1 MNRKTT
7 IKDKLTKN
15 MMVIVFCVFLIIAVC
30 TYIFISKAI
39 KNIAVSAGPGLST
52 IVSRELEGKD
62 LTELVREKEN
72 SEIYK
77 KIDEAM
83 TVLMSKAQGIIDDA
97 ALLINTNEDK
107 WYYVIDK
114 NKDNQSKLGSEYSD
128 KEKLEEIKKALELNT
143 TQVNNSSTDLEIYIP
158 VKANNGINL
167 AICIGV
173 NNSVIAKAKYI
184 LLGILLIIMV
194 VSLIIVRLIIG
205 GITRKQTKSITVLV
219 NKMKEMSKLEGDL
232 TKRIDIESN
241 DEIGELAQYT
251 NEMLDTIQQILI
263 DVKDVSDRLTSDN
276 KEFNNAFNRSAE
288 QFQDTTMLTKN
299 INEKIHNQSLWLG
312 DISNSV
318 IKFNDTVRGVTLST
332 KEVAVQSV
340 NTTNS
345 ANEGNE
351 YIKKLEAHSSDIS
364 KVVNK
369 TSTLVN
375 SLGNKSEQINGIADT
390 IGAIADQ
397 TNLLALNAS
406 IEAMHAGERGKGFAV
421 VAEEVGKLAFESSK
435 SSEEIFNLIQEVRQG
450 IKSAEISMQE
460 VSKKTI
466 EQEDFIKNVS
476 DKFKDI
482 VYSIDKVSKKVEE
495 VSEASDNMALN
506 LSDIKNQIENL
517 TGVSEENS
525 RSTNQIALNIEEQIS
540 SIKQLSN
547 RTKELDTVS
556 RVLMD
561 KLEKLKLN

>member
-1 MNRKTT
+1 M
-7 IKDKLTKN
+7 
-15 MMVIVFCVFLIIAVC
+15 
-30 TYIFISKAI
+30 
-39 KNIAVSAGPGLST
+39 
-52 IVSRELEGKD
+52 EGKD

-114 NKDNQSKLGSEYSD
+114 NKNNQSKLGSEYSD

-143 TQVNNSSTDLEIYIP
+143 TQVNNSSTDLEIFIP

-312 DISNSV
+312 DISNNV
-318 IKFNDTVRGVTLST
+318 VKFNDTVKGVTLST

-351 YIKKLEAHSSDIS
+351 YIKKI
-364 KVVNK
+364 
-369 TSTLVN
+369 
-375 SLGNKSEQINGIADT
+375 
-390 IGAIADQ
+390 
-397 TNLLALNAS
+397 
-406 IEAMHAGERGKGFAV
+406 RGSF
-421 VAEEVGKLAFESSK
+421 
-435 SSEEIFNLIQEVRQG
+435 Q
-450 IKSAEISMQE
+450 
-460 VSKKTI
+460 
-466 EQEDFIKNVS
+466 
-476 DKFKDI
+476 
-482 VYSIDKVSKKVEE
+482 
-495 VSEASDNMALN
+495 
-506 LSDIKNQIENL
+506 
-517 TGVSEENS
+517 
-525 RSTNQIALNIEEQIS
+525 
-540 SIKQLSN
+540 
-547 RTKELDTVS
+547 
-556 RVLMD
+556 
-561 KLEKLKLN
+561 

>member
-1 MNRKTT
+1 
-7 IKDKLTKN
+7 
-15 MMVIVFCVFLIIAVC
+15 
-30 TYIFISKAI
+30 
-39 KNIAVSAGPGLST
+39 
-52 IVSRELEGKD
+52 
-62 LTELVREKEN
+62 
-72 SEIYK
+72 
-77 KIDEAM
+77 
-83 TVLMSKAQGIIDDA
+83 
-97 ALLINTNEDK
+97 
-107 WYYVIDK
+107 
-114 NKDNQSKLGSEYSD
+114 
-128 KEKLEEIKKALELNT
+128 
-143 TQVNNSSTDLEIYIP
+143 
-158 VKANNGINL
+158 
-167 AICIGV
+167 
-173 NNSVIAKAKYI
+173 
-184 LLGILLIIMV
+184 
-194 VSLIIVRLIIG
+194 VRLIIG

-299 INEKIHNQSLWLG
+299 INEKIYNQSLWLG

-318 IKFNDTVRGVTLST
+318 IKFNDTVKGVTLST

-351 YIKKLEAHSSDIS
+351 YIKKLEAHSNDIS

-525 RSTNQIALNIEEQIS
+525 KSTNQIALNIEEQIS

-547 RTKELDTVS
+547 RTEELDTVS
-556 RVLMD
+556 LS
-561 KLEKLKLN
+561 

>member
-7 IKDKLTKN
+7 IKDKLTRN
-15 MMVIVFCVFLIIAVC
+15 MMTIVFCIFLIIAIC

-39 KNIAVSAGPGLST
+39 KNIAISAGPGLST

-62 LTELVREKEN
+62 LTDLLDKKEE
-72 SEIYK
+72 SETYK

-83 TVLMSKAQGIIDDA
+83 TVLVSKSKGIIDDA
-97 ALLINTNEDK
+97 ALLINTNENK
-107 WYYVIDK
+107 WYYIIDK
-114 NKDNQSKLGSEYSD
+114 NKDSQFKLGSEYLD
-128 KEKLEEIKKALELNT
+128 KEKLEEVKKALELNT
-143 TQVNNSSTDLEIYIP
+143 TQVNNLSTDLEMFIP

-167 AICIGV
+167 AICISIK
-173 NNSVIAKAKYI
+173 NSVITKVKYI
-184 LLGILLIIMV
+184 LLGILLIVMI
-194 VSLIIVRLIIG
+194 VSLIIVRIIIG
-205 GITRKQTKSITVLV
+205 GIARKQTKSITVLV

-251 NEMLDTIQQILI
+251 NEMLDTIQKILI
-263 DVKDVSDRLTSDN
+263 DVKDVSDRLNADN

-288 QFQDTTMLTKN
+288 QFEDTTMLTKN
-299 INEKIHNQSLWLG
+299 INEKIHNQTLWLG
-312 DISNSV
+312 DISSSV
-318 IKFNDTVRGVTLST
+318 NNFNDIVKDVTLST
-332 KEVAVQSV
+332 KEAAAQSI

-351 YIKKLEAHSSDIS
+351 YIKKLEVHSNDIS

-406 IEAMHAGERGKGFAV
+406 IEAMHAGEKGKGFAV

-450 IKSAEISMQE
+450 INSVEIAMQE
-460 VSKKTI
+460 VSKKTVEQAEFI
-466 EQEDFIKNVS
+466 ENVS

-482 VYSIDKVSKKVEE
+482 VYSINQVSKKVEE
-495 VSEASDNMALN
+495 VSKASDNMAIN

-525 RSTNQIALNIEEQIS
+525 KSTNKIALNVEEQIL

-547 RTKELDTVS
+547 RTKELNNVS
-556 RVLMD
+556 KVLMD
-561 KLEKLKLN
+561 KLEKLKLS

>member
-15 MMVIVFCVFLIIAVC
+15 MMVIVFCVFLIIAAC

-128 KEKLEEIKKALELNT
+128 KEKLEGIKKALELNT
-143 TQVNNSSTDLEIYIP
+143 TQVNNSSTDLEIFIP

-205 GITRKQTKSITVLV
+205 GITRKQTKSI
-219 NKMKEMSKLEGDL
+219 
-232 TKRIDIESN
+232 
-241 DEIGELAQYT
+241 QY
-251 NEMLDTIQQILI
+251 L
-263 DVKDVSDRLTSDN
+263 
-276 KEFNNAFNRSAE
+276 
-288 QFQDTTMLTKN
+288 
-299 INEKIHNQSLWLG
+299 
-312 DISNSV
+312 
-318 IKFNDTVRGVTLST
+318 
-332 KEVAVQSV
+332 
-340 NTTNS
+340 
-345 ANEGNE
+345 
-351 YIKKLEAHSSDIS
+351 
-364 KVVNK
+364 
-369 TSTLVN
+369 
-375 SLGNKSEQINGIADT
+375 
-390 IGAIADQ
+390 
-397 TNLLALNAS
+397 
-406 IEAMHAGERGKGFAV
+406 
-421 VAEEVGKLAFESSK
+421 
-435 SSEEIFNLIQEVRQG
+435 
-450 IKSAEISMQE
+450 
-460 VSKKTI
+460 
-466 EQEDFIKNVS
+466 
-476 DKFKDI
+476 
-482 VYSIDKVSKKVEE
+482 
-495 VSEASDNMALN
+495 
-506 LSDIKNQIENL
+506 
-517 TGVSEENS
+517 
-525 RSTNQIALNIEEQIS
+525 
-540 SIKQLSN
+540 
-547 RTKELDTVS
+547 
-556 RVLMD
+556 
-561 KLEKLKLN
+561 

>member
-7 IKDKLTKN
+7 IKDKLTRN
-15 MMVIVFCVFLIIAVC
+15 MMAIVFCIFLIIAIC
-30 TYIFISKAI
+30 TYIFISRAI

-62 LTELVREKEN
+62 LTDLVNQKED

-83 TVLMSKAQGIIDDA
+83 TVLVSKSKGIIDDA
-97 ALLINTNEDK
+97 TLLINTNEDK

-114 NKDNQSKLGSEYSD
+114 NKDSQFKLGSEYSD
-128 KEKLEEIKKALELNT
+128 KEKLEEVKKALELNT
-143 TQVNNSSTDLEIYIP
+143 TQVNNLSTDLEIFIP

-167 AICIGV
+167 AICIGIKS
-173 NNSVIAKAKYI
+173 SVITKAKYI
-184 LLGILLIIMV
+184 LLGILLIVMV
-194 VSLIIVRLIIG
+194 VSLMIVRIIIG

-263 DVKDVSDRLTSDN
+263 DVKDVSDRLNSDN

-318 IKFNDTVRGVTLST
+318 SQFNDTVKDVTLST
-332 KEVAVQSV
+332 KEVAAQSI

-345 ANEGNE
+345 ANDGNE
-351 YIKKLEAHSSDIS
+351 YIKKLEVHSNDIS

-450 IKSAEISMQE
+450 INSAEVSMQE
-460 VSKKTI
+460 VSKKTV
-466 EQEDFIKNVS
+466 EQTDFIKSVS

-482 VYSIDKVSKKVEE
+482 V
-495 VSEASDNMALN
+495 
-506 LSDIKNQIENL
+506 
-517 TGVSEENS
+517 
-525 RSTNQIALNIEEQIS
+525 
-540 SIKQLSN
+540 
-547 RTKELDTVS
+547 
-556 RVLMD
+556 
-561 KLEKLKLN
+561 

>member
-15 MMVIVFCVFLIIAVC
+15 MMVIVFCVFLIIAAC

-62 LTELVREKEN
+62 LTGLVREKEN

-83 TVLMSKAQGIIDDA
+83 TVLVSKAQGIIDDA

-114 NKDNQSKLGSEYSD
+114 NKNNQSKLGSEYSD
-128 KEKLEEIKKALELNT
+128 KEKLEGIKKALELNT
-143 TQVNNSSTDLEIYIP
+143 TQVNNSSTDLEIFIP

-173 NNSVIAKAKYI
+173 NNSIIAKAKYI
-184 LLGILLIIMV
+184 LLGILLIIML

-205 GITRKQTKSITVLV
+205 GITRKQTKSITILV
-219 NKMKEMSKLEGDL
+219 NKMKEMSNLEGDL

-318 IKFNDTVRGVTLST
+318 IKFNDTVKGVTLST

-351 YIKKLEAHSSDIS
+351 YIKKLEAHSNDIS

-466 EQEDFIKNVS
+466 EQEDFIKMYQ
-476 DKFKDI
+476 I
-482 VYSIDKVSKKVEE
+482 
-495 VSEASDNMALN
+495 N
-506 LSDIKNQIENL
+506 LKI
-517 TGVSEENS
+517 
-525 RSTNQIALNIEEQIS
+525 
-540 SIKQLSN
+540 
-547 RTKELDTVS
+547 
-556 RVLMD
+556 
-561 KLEKLKLN
+561 